1 MIGGV
6 AGVVIQNDPW
16 AITVLP
22 DSDGDLT
29 VRAYREEGVDVDA
42 VEHSFLLGEEEGDA
56 VALYMGA
63 ILHTCKTDGEPGEC
77 EQFSTVL
84 GEVEEEDI
92 PDAVRVPVE
101 DVLVDRI
108 VVPDEEDPH
117 GMDADLSEGVEIPIG
132 DPEEES

>member
-16 AITVLP
+16 AIAVLP
-22 DSDGDLT
+22 DEDGDLT

-42 VEHSFLLGEEEGDA
+42 VEHRFLLGEEEGDA

-63 ILHTCKTDGEPGEC
+63 VLHSCKSAGGGEC
-77 EQFSTVL
+77 EEFSTVL

-101 DVLVDRI
+101 DVVADRI

-117 GMDADLSEGVEIPIG
+117 DMDGDLSGGVEIPIG